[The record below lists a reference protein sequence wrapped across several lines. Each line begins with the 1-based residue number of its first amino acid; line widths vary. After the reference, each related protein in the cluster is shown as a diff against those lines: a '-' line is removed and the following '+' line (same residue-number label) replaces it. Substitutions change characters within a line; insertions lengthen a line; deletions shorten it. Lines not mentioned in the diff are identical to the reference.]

1 MQKAPRGGVF
11 LCHIVPLKDLAASV
25 ISTFKQSINMISEE
39 EIQEDETKPDVE
51 GNSEPSGELSPEDH
65 DPLAEMETKYAEAND
80 KYLRI
85 YSEFENF
92 RRRTAREKLEMIS
105 TASSD
110 IIKDLL
116 PAVDDFERAQKAT
129 EAIEDKAA
137 KAALEGYT
145 LVLQKLNGILKSKGL
160 KKIEALGEPFDV
172 ELHEAITKIP
182 VDSKKQKGK
191 VVDVI
196 ENGYM
201 LGDKVIRFAK
211 VVIGE

>member
-1 MQKAPRGGVF
+1 
-11 LCHIVPLKDLAASV
+11 
-25 ISTFKQSINMISEE
+25 MISEE
-39 EIQEDETKPDVE
+39 EIQEEEKAIENE
-51 GNSEPSGELSPEDH
+51 GNQGQASELSPEDH
-65 DPLAEMETKYAEAND
+65 DPLAEMETKYVEAND

-92 RRRTAREKLEMIS
+92 RRRTAREKLELIS

-110 IIKDLL
+110 ILKDLL
-116 PAVDDFERAQKAT
+116 PVVDDFERAQKAT
-129 EAIEDKAA
+129 ESIEDAAA
-137 KAALEGYT
+137 KSALEGYA
-145 LVLQKLNGILKSKGL
+145 LVFQKIDGILKAKGL
-160 KKIEALGEPFDV
+160 KKIEAMGEKFDV

-191 VVDVI
+191 VVDVV
-196 ENGYM
+196 ENGYT

>member
-1 MQKAPRGGVF
+1 
-11 LCHIVPLKDLAASV
+11 
-25 ISTFKQSINMISEE
+25 MISEE
-39 EIQEDETKPDVE
+39 EIQEDETEPDVE
-51 GNSEPSGELSPEDH
+51 RNSEPSGELSPEDH